1 MTKQRTTIKGSGI
14 LLALGCCV
22 AMLPMYACAQR
33 QLSAQQKQQ
42 LVQQLGT
49 AKSQDEAVATDT
61 TANPTQAEDAAVQAY
76 KADRRARDLE
86 HGYDVSE
93 TKLEHSLEVP
103 PKTLSAEQK
112 ADLIEK
118 LKQAKQLDEREAEYA
133 AEENS
138 QVSEDRYRRHEQRV
152 DSVLKDME
160 IGEDVPWSQIQSA
173 LKVPENP

>member
-1 MTKQRTTIKGSGI
+1 MTKQRTTIKVSGI
-14 LLALGCCV
+14 VVALGFYV
-22 AMLPMYACAQR
+22 AMLPMYGCAQR
-33 QLSAQQKQQ
+33 QFSADQKQQ

-61 TANPTQAEDAAVQAY
+61 TANPTQAEDATVQAY

-86 HGYDVSE
+86 NGYYVSE

-112 ADLIEK
+112 AELIEQ

-138 QVSEDRYRRHEQRV
+138 QVSQDSYQRHQERV
-152 DSVLKDME
+152 DSVLKEME
-160 IGEDVPWSQIQSA
+160 IGEDVPWSRIQSA
-173 LKVPENP
+173 LEVPKNP